1 MNGRLFHAAPLLL
14 LVVSCSTLDP
24 QIGVSVYVGN
34 TSIHNYRPKSNLT
47 IKPTPVE
54 QSKYPAVDFHC
65 HWSLEQ
71 DPHQMLQAMDNLGI
85 AQAVNLSGGWGTK
98 LEAMLAKFHRVDPE
112 RFSIFCNIDFARIDE
127 PGFGPE
133 MVESLVQAHNR
144 GAAGLKVF
152 KSLGLRHRDNRGRLI
167 AIDDPRLD
175 PIWAKAGQLG
185 MPVLIHTADPIAF
198 FKPIDC
204 FNERWMQLQR
214 HPDWAF
220 GSDEYPGRSELLSQR
235 NRVIARHRQTNF
247 IGAHVANS
255 AEDLTTVSAWLEAYP
270 NLYLDISGRVAELG
284 RQPYTARRFFMQYQD
299 RILFGTDRYPGNPR
313 QPRYRIYYRFL
324 ETDDE
329 YFNYYNHPFPPAGEW
344 KIYGLFLPDE
354 VLEKVYRGNAQR
366 LLTQQQ
372 AKSP

>member
-1 MNGRLFHAAPLLL
+1 MNGHLFHTAPLLL

-34 TSIHNYRPKSNLT
+34 TSIQNYRPKSNLA
-47 IKPTPVE
+47 IKPTPVG
-54 QSKYPAVDFHC
+54 QPKYPAVDFHC

-85 AQAVNLSGGWGTK
+85 AQAVNLSGGWGPRLK
-98 LEAMLAKFHRVDPE
+98 AMLAKFHRVDPE

-127 PGFGPE
+127 PGFGPA

-144 GAAGLKVF
+144 GAAGLKIF

-175 PIWAKAGQLG
+175 PIWAKAGELG

-220 GSDEYPGRSELLSQR
+220 GSDEYPERGELLSQR

-255 AEDLTTVSAWLEAYP
+255 AEDLATVSAWLEAYP
-270 NLYLDISGRVAELG
+270 NLYLDISGRIAELG
-284 RQPYTARRFFMQYQD
+284 RQPYTARRFCMQYQD

-329 YFNYYNHPFPPAGEW
+329 YFNYYDHPFPPAGEW

-372 AKSP
+372 AESP